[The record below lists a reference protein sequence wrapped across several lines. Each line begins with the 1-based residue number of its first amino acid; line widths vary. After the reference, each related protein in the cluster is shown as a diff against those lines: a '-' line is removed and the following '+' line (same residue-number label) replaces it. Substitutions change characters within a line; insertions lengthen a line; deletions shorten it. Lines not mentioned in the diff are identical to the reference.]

1 MKLLVI
7 YDISDNALRLGASE
21 ILKDFGLARVQYS
34 AFAGDLNHNR
44 RDMLEISLVA
54 LLRRR
59 RGARTTDRIY
69 VLPLCDHC
77 FGSATFLGEQA
88 HFPDHRVDR
97 WKVL

>member
-7 YDISDNALRLGASE
+7 YDIGDNSLRLGTAE

-44 RDMLEISLVA
+44 RDMLEISLAA
-54 LLRRR
+54 LLRRH
-59 RGARTTDRIY
+59 RGARSTDRIY
-69 VLPLCDHC
+69 LLPLCDDC
-77 FGSATFLGEQA
+77 FASAHFLGERT

-97 WKVL
+97 WKVV